1 MIFCVIVILM
11 QPQAK
16 IIVLLI
22 LSDFNFQLVHH
33 WLVVIGAK
41 CHTTLPHD
49 TREICKR
56 SVAVT
61 AIYKI

>member
-22 LSDFNFQLVHH
+22 LSDFNFQLVRH

-41 CHTTLPHD
+41 MPYD
-49 TREICKR
+49 FA
-56 SVAVT
+56 S
-61 AIYKI
+61 

>member
-22 LSDFNFQLVHH
+22 LSDFNFQLVRH

-49 TREICKR
+49 SRKIRTRGA
-56 SVAVT
+56 SVT